1 MNNNRIFRFY
11 VFLRTFL
18 LFPRFRAFFWFA
30 ICSDQ
35 IGPERKCPVSE
46 KAANLPDQMRYAGSG
61 NFIYKCGKGHGP
73 KQSMPGEGMDYLL
86 RFMRLSAHLSLS
98 AIVSIINQVWRN
110 DNGPNIRIILI
121 ITRASQFI
129 FLASGCYQHWSL
141 PSIKSTVSFSIWAWI
156 TEYGSLFFICA
167 IKRMIKHFFFLL
179 ILQPIY

>member
-110 DNGPNIRIILI
+110 DNGPNIRIILESAI
-121 ITRASQFI
+121 KQPSDKQVRISFI
-129 FLASGCYQHWSL
+129 FVSCELHTIFW
-141 PSIKSTVSFSIWAWI
+141 PST
-156 TEYGSLFFICA
+156 
-167 IKRMIKHFFFLL
+167 
-179 ILQPIY
+179 